1 VAQTRSTTEEIIK
14 DIRQG
19 RMVVLI
25 DDEDRENESDIV
37 VAADAID
44 ALP

>member
-1 VAQTRSTTEEIIK
+1 MKLNSIPELVE

-25 DDEDRENESDIV
+25 DDEDRENDGDMVMAESMV
-37 VAADAID
+37 G
-44 ALP
+44 P